1 MSDRG
6 PVAVGD
12 GHDEFARR
20 HFLRNAGMLALE
32 NSVFVAAIAFVNT
45 STVLPT
51 FVTRLGGSA
60 FLVGLIA
67 TCQNAGW
74 LLPQLVGA
82 RICAGK
88 PRIMRYLLI
97 PILVG
102 RPAYLVLAGLA
113 LLLGAAHPGLL
124 LAALYGALLVFYATD
139 GLASV
144 PWFELVAKAVP
155 PDRRGRMFG
164 IAQIGGGLA
173 GMGVGAVVAVVLA
186 DPSLPF
192 PSNYGLLFA
201 VASGIFLLNVLP
213 FLFMKEPVHAA
224 VGAPEAAENTAPAS
238 DAPKRPGFASAL
250 LRAVREDGNFL
261 RLIAVRLLFGTA
273 MAVFPFY
280 ILFMD
285 RTLSVSAETLGLFTS
300 AQVFGGLA
308 GGLIIGWIAD
318 RLGTRTV
325 IRVSSVIGVAI
336 PGLGLLMILCGS
348 VPSVTLLAPG
358 VVLFVIMG
366 FVSSTN
372 LIGFMN
378 YLMETAPRDRRT
390 EYIGMFNTVAGA
402 LMVVPPLAGL
412 LLEAVSF
419 GPLFIL
425 AAAAGLGSLLLSLG
439 LRKPVRTR
447 RAG

>member
-1 MSDRG
+1 MSDTG

-32 NSVFVAAIAFVNT
+32 NAGFVTAIAFVNT
-45 STVLPT
+45 GTVLPT

-67 TCQNAGW
+67 TCQSAGW

-82 RICAGK
+82 RLCAGK
-88 PRIMRYLLI
+88 PRIMRNLLI
-97 PILVG
+97 PIYVG
-102 RPAYLVLAGLA
+102 RPAYLVLAGLT
-113 LLLGAAHPGLL
+113 LLLGTAHAGLL
-124 LAALYGALLVFYATD
+124 LAAVYAALLLFYGTD

-144 PWFELVAKAVP
+144 PWFELVAKTVP

-173 GMGVGAVVAVVLA
+173 GMGAGALVAVVLA
-186 DPSLPF
+186 SPRLPF
-192 PSNYGLLFA
+192 PANFGLLFA
-201 VASGIFLLNVLP
+201 IASGIFLLNVVP
-213 FLFMKEPVHAA
+213 FWFMKEPAYQEDA
-224 VGAPEAAENTAPAS
+224 QSASGTAQQKPARFVS
-238 DAPKRPGFASAL
+238 TL
-250 LRAVREDGNFL
+250 LATVREDGNL
-261 RLIAVRLLFGTA
+261 VRLIAVRLLFGSA
-273 MAVFPFY
+273 MSIAPFY

-285 RTLSVSAETLGLFTS
+285 RTFSIGAETLGLLTS

-308 GGLIIGWIAD
+308 GGLVIGWIAD

-325 IRVSSVIGVAI
+325 IRVSTAVGVTL
-336 PGLGLLMILCGS
+336 PGLGLAMILLGTA
-348 VPSVTLLAPG
+348 PSGALLAPG
-358 VVLFVIMG
+358 VVLFVLMG

-378 YLMETAPRDRRT
+378 YLMETAPRERRT
-390 EYIGMFNTVAGA
+390 EYIGIFNTVAGS

-412 LLEAVSF
+412 FLGAVSF
-419 GPLFIL
+419 GPLFAM
-425 AAAAGLGSLLLSLG
+425 AAAASLG
-439 LRKPVRTR
+439 ALFFSLRLRRTTR
-447 RAG
+447 S